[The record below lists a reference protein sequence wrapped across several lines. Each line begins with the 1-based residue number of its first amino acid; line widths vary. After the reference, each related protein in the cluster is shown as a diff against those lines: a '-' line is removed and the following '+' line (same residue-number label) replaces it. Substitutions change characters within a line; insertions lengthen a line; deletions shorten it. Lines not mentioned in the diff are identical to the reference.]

1 MKLKIKKIII
11 ILVSVLFIILVFALI
26 DYFFHLLSEE
36 YSVPSYYFTNKIIY
50 GTLWGLGAYYFIR
63 KLSPI
68 KKSVIFSL
76 IVSVFLQVKYFLEG
90 YPLDFVILFLGI
102 HFVIL
107 LITSWI
113 VFSFVRKYQA

>member
-50 GTLWGLGAYYFIR
+50 GTLWGLAVYYFIR
-63 KLSPI
+63 KLSPM
-68 KKSVIFSL
+68 KKSIIFSL
-76 IVSVFLQVKYFLEG
+76 IVSIFLQVNYFLEG
-90 YPLDFVILFLGI
+90 YPLDFVLLFLGI
-102 HFVIL
+102 HFIIL

-113 VFSFVRKYQA
+113 VFRIIERF